1 MPLLMDPAALLPY
14 GFTLSIPRDITV
26 KLSRHRGKF
35 KKRYAEQ
42 FDSQGYGF
50 PSP

>member
-14 GFTLSIPRDITV
+14 GFTLSIHRDIIV
-26 KLSRHRGKF
+26 KLSRHRGKS
-35 KKRYAEQ
+35 KKRKVEHS
-42 FDSQGYGF
+42 DSQGYGF